1 MTTTEPTTTE
11 RKTRVDLARKAPA
24 VYKAMIALD
33 AAARQ
38 GLDPEL
44 VELVL
49 TRCSQINHCA
59 WCIDMH
65 TADAR
70 KIGISEQ
77 KLFLLGAWEEMHGL
91 YTDKERA
98 ALALAESIT
107 VLTDGFVPDAVYE
120 EAEEHFD
127 ETELAQLISLVLTI
141 NAWNRIAVST
151 RKIPRVR

>member
-1 MTTTEPTTTE
+1 MTTTE

-107 VLTDGFVPDAVYE
+107 VLTDGFVPDSVYE

>member
-1 MTTTEPTTTE
+1 MTTTE
-11 RKTRVDLARKAPA
+11 RKTRVDLARKAPPA

-77 KLFLLGAWEEMHGL
+77 KLYLLGAWEEAHGL

-98 ALALAESIT
+98 AFALAEAIT
-107 VLTDGFVPDAVYE
+107 VLTDGFVPPDSVYE
-120 EAEEHFD
+120 EAEEYFE

-151 RKIPRVR
+151 RKTPPRVR

>member
-1 MTTTEPTTTE
+1 MSTTELATTE

-107 VLTDGFVPDAVYE
+107 VLTDGFVPDSVYE

>member
-1 MTTTEPTTTE
+1 MTTTE

-77 KLFLLGAWEEMHGL
+77 KLFLLGAWEEMRGL

-98 ALALAESIT
+98 SLALAESIT

>member
-1 MTTTEPTTTE
+1 MTTTE
-11 RKTRVDLARKAPA
+11 RKTRVDIAKKAPA
-24 VYKAMIALD
+24 VYKAVIALD

-49 TRCSQINHCA
+49 TRCSQIDHCA

-70 KIGISEQ
+70 KIGVSEQ
-77 KLFLLGAWEEMHGL
+77 KLFLLNAWEEAHGL
-91 YTDKERA
+91 YTEKERA
-98 ALALAESIT
+98 AFVLAESIT
-107 VLTDGFVPDAVYE
+107 VLTDGFVPDSVYE
-120 EAEEHFD
+120 QAEEHFD
-127 ETELAQLISLVLTI
+127 ESELAQLISLILTI

-151 RKIPRVR
+151 RKTPKVR

>member
-1 MTTTEPTTTE
+1 MTTTE

-33 AAARQ
+33 AAARE

-70 KIGISEQ
+70 TIGISEQ

-91 YTDKERA
+91 YTDRERA

-107 VLTDGFVPDAVYE
+107 VLTDGFVPDSVYE

>member
-1 MTTTEPTTTE
+1 MTTTE

-70 KIGISEQ
+70 KIGIGEQ

-91 YTDKERA
+91 YTGKERA

>member
-1 MTTTEPTTTE
+1 MTTTE

-70 KIGISEQ
+70 TIGISEQ

-107 VLTDGFVPDAVYE
+107 VLTDGFVPDSVYE

>member
-1 MTTTEPTTTE
+1 MTTTE

-107 VLTDGFVPDAVYE
+107 VLTDGFVPDSVYE
-120 EAEEHFD
+120 EATEHFD

>member
-1 MTTTEPTTTE
+1 MTTTELATTE

-107 VLTDGFVPDAVYE
+107 VLTDGFVPDSVYE

>member
-1 MTTTEPTTTE
+1 MTTTE
-11 RKTRVDLARKAPA
+11 RKTRVDIAKKAPA

-44 VELVL
+44 IELVL

-70 KIGISEQ
+70 KIGVSEQ
-77 KLFLLGAWEEMHGL
+77 KLFLHNAWEEAHGL
-91 YTDKERA
+91 YTEKERA
-98 ALALAESIT
+98 AFALAASIT
-107 VLTDGFVPDAVYE
+107 VLTDGCVPD
-120 EAEEHFD
+120 
-127 ETELAQLISLVLTI
+127 
-141 NAWNRIAVST
+141 
-151 RKIPRVR
+151 

>member
-1 MTTTEPTTTE
+1 MTTTE

-33 AAARQ
+33 AAARE

-70 KIGISEQ
+70 TIGISEQ

-107 VLTDGFVPDAVYE
+107 VLTDGFVPDSVYE

>member
-1 MTTTEPTTTE
+1 MTTTE

-91 YTDKERA
+91 YTGKERA

-107 VLTDGFVPDAVYE
+107 VLTDGFVPDSVYE